1 MARTDLSA
9 LLLAAKTAE
18 IWRKEEV
25 KTLTTSGSYD
35 EAPGAAQI
43 HRNSQQHPES
53 FRDKIAL
60 KVSQIQFGK
69 KDLQPEARPCWQ
81 TLNLFR
87 AAEDVFY

>member
-43 HRNSQQHPES
+43 HSGYNYSTQRVSGTRLH
-53 FRDKIAL
+53 L
-60 KVSQIQFGK
+60 KCHKFSLEKRICNQKLAHVGK
-69 KDLQPEARPCWQ
+69 P
-81 TLNLFR
+81 
-87 AAEDVFY
+87 

>member
-25 KTLTTSGSYD
+25 KTLTTSGRYD

-43 HRNSQQHPES
+43 HRNSQRVSGTRLH
-53 FRDKIAL
+53 L
-60 KVSQIQFGK
+60 KCHKFSLEKRICNQKLAHVGK
-69 KDLQPEARPCWQ
+69 P
-81 TLNLFR
+81 
-87 AAEDVFY
+87 